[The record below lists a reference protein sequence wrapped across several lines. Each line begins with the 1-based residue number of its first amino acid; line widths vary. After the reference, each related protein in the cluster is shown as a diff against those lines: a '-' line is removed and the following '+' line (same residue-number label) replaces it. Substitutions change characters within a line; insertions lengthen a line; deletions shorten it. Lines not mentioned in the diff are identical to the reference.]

1 MKKELLILL
10 FLPMIGFGQNC
21 PTTGFPSYYNCSDI
35 AQFVVDYPN
44 CTNLPSTLR
53 LPYDGGDLTNYPG
66 LTQLDS
72 ISGSVVCD
80 ECEITSFAGLSALKY
95 VGGSVRID
103 EPHDILTD
111 LYGLTNLSHIGGS
124 LTLLECGDLI
134 STNGIAN
141 LNSINQVR
149 IVECDNLVNIVGF
162 DDIDSLAWGLYI
174 EETSLTNLNG
184 FNNLKFI
191 GNLEISDNPMLNN
204 LIGLSSVL
212 TVDGYIEIDDNISL
226 QSLLGLDSI
235 IPNQISN
242 LILKDNDSLSYCDLD
257 NICEYI
263 DQAYGP
269 STIYANNTNC
279 NSILE
284 VQNQCGT
291 PTPSWDCG
299 ITGCYDPGTG
309 IGQYTTLS
317 ACQSVCVSTVS
328 NLCDSMTL
336 FSTGGSPQTILMAEV
351 LNINTIIASW
361 ITTAPDGTVLG
372 IDSMSNS
379 HQIFNNM
386 NNGQPYD
393 TINVCITYSDATGYS
408 TCCVTWIWDA
418 NLWISNVSV
427 TSIGEIGKSDK
438 KILKVVDILGRES
451 GKSKN
456 QPLFYIYDDGTVEQ
470 RIVLE

>member
-1 MKKELLILL
+1 
-10 FLPMIGFGQNC
+10 MIGFGQNC
-21 PTTGFPSYYNCSDI
+21 PTIGIPSYYNCSDI

-53 LPYDGGDLTNYPG
+53 LPYDGGDLTNYPC

-141 LNSINQVR
+141 LNSVNQVR

-226 QSLLGLDSI
+226 QSLLGLDNI

-242 LILKDNDSLSYCDLD
+242 LILKDNDSLSYCNLD

-279 NSILE
+279 NSILD
-284 VQNQCGT
+284 VQNQCLSLPQDISVALVSHADTVQYSNILDLSFWFTNNSSATLYSDSITANIIIT
-291 PTPSWDCG
+291 PVNVAPSNTQILSITQNIAFGIFAPGDSIMFETLINGGPQLYQQAGDNLVVIWPSFVVPISSDTSITPLYVIPPVTSVDEVNYP
-299 ITGCYDPGTG
+299 IYEESDNFIYD
-309 IGQYTTLS
+309 
-317 ACQSVCVSTVS
+317 
-328 NLCDSMTL
+328 
-336 FSTGGSPQTILMAEV
+336 LMGRRYY
-351 LNINTIIASW
+351 NIN
-361 ITTAPDGTVLG
+361 
-372 IDSMSNS
+372 
-379 HQIFNNM
+379 
-386 NNGQPYD
+386 
-393 TINVCITYSDATGYS
+393 
-408 TCCVTWIWDA
+408 
-418 NLWISNVSV
+418 NL
-427 TSIGEIGKSDK
+427 
-438 KILKVVDILGRES
+438 LKE
-451 GKSKN
+451 
-456 QPLFYIYDDGTVEQ
+456 QYI
-470 RIVLE
+470 

>member
-1 MKKELLILL
+1 MKKSLLLL
-10 FLPMIGFGQNC
+10 LCLPMIGFGQNC
-21 PTTGFPSYYNCSDI
+21 PTIGIPSYYNCSDI

-141 LNSINQVR
+141 LNSVNQVR
-149 IVECDNLVNIVGF
+149 IIECDNLVNIVGF

-191 GNLEISDNPMLNN
+191 GNLEISENPMLNN

-242 LILKDNDSLSYCDLD
+242 LILKDNDSLSYCNLD

-269 STIYANNTNC
+269 STIYANNINC
-279 NSILE
+279 NSILD
-284 VQNQCGT
+284 VQNQCLSLSQNISVELVWHPDTVNYEDILPLEFLFVNSSSTTHYIDSISANIVIT
-291 PTPSWDCG
+291 PDNIAPSNWQIISSTQNIPQG
-299 ITGCYDPGTG
+299 IFAPG
-309 IGQYTTLS
+309 
-317 ACQSVCVSTVS
+317 
-328 NLCDSMTL
+328 DSIWM
-336 FSTGGSPQTILMAEV
+336 FSTYLYGGSQLYQQAGDNLVVIWPSFVTPISSDTSITSLHV
-351 LNINTIIASW
+351 L
-361 ITTAPDGTVLG
+361 P
-372 IDSMSNS
+372 
-379 HQIFNNM
+379 
-386 NNGQPYD
+386 P
-393 TINVCITYSDATGYS
+393 
-408 TCCVTWIWDA
+408 
-418 NLWISNVSV
+418 V
-427 TSIGEIGKSDK
+427 TSFNELNYPVYEKSD
-438 KILKVVDILGRES
+438 
-451 GKSKN
+451 N
-456 QPLFYIYDDGTVEQ
+456 FIYDLMGRRYYNIKNLLKGTMYIRDGKKY
-470 RIVLE
+470 IKK